1 MKKVKSIKQALN
13 HRPGHKG
20 VSKQNDPYITSID
33 NLLHSEE
40 ASKTLKGTNN
50 QPHSEN
56 ILTTSEEEE
65 NHQKM
70 SISNPPKNKWRVIA
84 VLLWVTS
91 WGMSDGAPG
100 ALLPHMES
108 YYDINYIKVSLI
120 WIFNAI
126 GYFAY
131 AAFAHDLKQI
141 ISPRAMYSVCSLLQL
156 VMFSFIVPGSKFALV
171 VAGFFFGGIGNAMGD
186 SQQNLFLSRFD
197 KSSLYLGYFHGGFGI
212 GATVSPLI
220 ATAMVNAGCRWSFF
234 FFILVGFSIFNFLNL
249 WFSFEGCETDLKPWE
264 KDDFDETFKEDPDIS
279 QISIP
284 LNPLGQKVLF
294 N

>member
-1 MKKVKSIKQALN
+1 M
-13 HRPGHKG
+13 
-20 VSKQNDPYITSID
+20 T
-33 NLLHSEE
+33 
-40 ASKTLKGTNN
+40 
-50 QPHSEN
+50 
-56 ILTTSEEEE
+56 
-65 NHQKM
+65 
-70 SISNPPKNKWRVIA
+70 ISNPPRNKWRVIA

-108 YYDINYIKVSLI
+108 YYNINYIKVSLI

-131 AAFAHDLKQI
+131 AAVAHHLKQI

-156 VMFSFIVPGSKFALV
+156 IMFAFIVPGSKFALV

-220 ATAMVNAGCRWSFF
+220 ATAMVNAG
-234 FFILVGFSIFNFLNL
+234 L
-249 WFSFEGCETDLKPWE
+249 ETMGKR
-264 KDDFDETFKEDPDIS
+264 
-279 QISIP
+279 
-284 LNPLGQKVLF
+284 
-294 N
+294 